1 MSYYGGP
8 ILDDENILISV
19 EVPWFSCVIV
29 LMILIIMGYI
39 SSIFYFGVFLSFIS
53 VLDLTVPLRV

>member
-1 MSYYGGP
+1 M
-8 ILDDENILISV
+8 LDDENILISV

-39 SSIFYFGVFLSFIS
+39 SSIFYFGVFFSCMSFVDS
-53 VLDLTVPLRV
+53 TVLLRL